1 MADLACRSCGTTVP
15 AGATTCPH
23 CGAANPIAAPT
34 APTATAPG
42 VERATPAPA
51 HTDPAAPVPE
61 RQTGAG
67 SRLKSAGKAIGC
79 LVLALIL
86 LGIAIVVGVFDV
98 LF

>member
-23 CGAANPIAAPT
+23 CGAADPIAAPT
-34 APTATAPG
+34 ATGPGPEKAAAP
-42 VERATPAPA
+42 PP
-51 HTDPAAPVPE
+51 HSDPGAPVPE
-61 RQTGAG
+61 RQTSAG
-67 SRLKSAGKAIGC
+67 SRLKSVGKAIGC